1 MRRMLLGTK
10 DLQKELNVGRD
21 RAYNLMHAKGFP
33 SIKIGRRY
41 YVAPE
46 ELQKW
51 IQRYTYREFKL

>member
-1 MRRMLLGTK
+1 MLLATK

-41 YVAPE
+41 YVEPE
-46 ELQKW
+46 ELHKW

>member
-21 RAYNLMHAKGFP
+21 RAYGLMHAKGFP
-33 SIKIGRRY
+33 SIKIGGRY
-41 YVAPE
+41 YVALE

-51 IQRYTYREFKL
+51 IQQYTYREFKL